1 MTGATSARIDPDK
14 ARQRMRAMER
24 EALQEA
30 FRPTPDLSVSEWA
43 DEYRVMAPEE
53 TAEPGRWRT
62 SRVPYLRE
70 VMDAGLEPGVE
81 RVVFMK
87 SAQVGATE
95 VLKNVLGYFVANDP
109 CPILVVM
116 GSLDEAQ
123 KWSKEKLSVMIDS
136 TPQLRERIADAKSR
150 TSDNT
155 ILSKS
160 FPGGHLGLV
169 GATSPK
175 GLRAR
180 HRRVL
185 LMDEVDS
192 YPSSAG
198 SEGDPVTL
206 AEKRTETYWN
216 RVIYQ
221 VSTPTIEGFSRIA
234 ESFQQSDQRYYY
246 VPCPHCGTM
255 QPLRWAAIHYEDN
268 DPSTAQLLCGG
279 QDEDGEWATDGCG
292 TLIEER
298 YKPKMLRQG
307 EWRPHNPG
315 HSTRGYHINSLYSPF
330 VTWEKVV
337 QEHLEALA
345 GGPEKRKAWVNGYL
359 GETWEEGGSSIEP
372 DSLRARTEVFPDSV
386 ERIDQLDEADWRV
399 PGTEE
404 NPKVGLLTASVDV
417 QDDRLEF
424 LVKGWGKEEESWQI
438 AWEQLEGDPG
448 GNRVWEDLEYLL
460 TKDWQHQ
467 SGATLSI
474 YSCAIDIGGH
484 HTESVYEFVEP
495 RQQRGVMAI
504 QGSNTEGAPILG
516 RPTRKA
522 RGENNR
528 DVKLFKVGTVAAKDL
543 IFSRLQIETKGPG
556 YIHLPEWLDAE
567 YFKQLTSEKVR
578 TRYTR
583 GRPTR
588 RYEKTRPRNEALDL
602 EVYAL
607 AALRA
612 LPKRIRSNLG
622 ELAQR
627 VAEGASVRRTSPNRR
642 RRRRVRSPGVE

>member
-1 MTGATSARIDPDK
+1 MTGAASARIDPDE
-14 ARQRMRAMER
+14 ARDRAIEAER
-24 EALQEA
+24 NALRQV
-30 FRPTPDLSVSEWA
+30 FRPAPDYTVSEWA
-43 DEYRVMAPEE
+43 DENRVMAPEE

-123 KWSKEKLSVMIDS
+123 KWSKEKLSVMIDA
-136 TPQLRERIADAKSR
+136 TPQLREQISDAKSR
-150 TSDNT
+150 SSDNT

-192 YPSSAG
+192 YPASAG

-216 RVIYQ
+216 RIIYQ

-234 ESFQQSDQRYYY
+234 ESFEQSDQRYYY
-246 VPCPHCGTM
+246 VPCPHCETM
-255 QPLRWAAIHYEDN
+255 QPLRWAAIHYENN
-268 DPSTAQLLCGG
+268 DPSTAELVCGG

-292 TLIEER
+292 AMIGER
-298 YKPKMLRQG
+298 HKPKMLRQG
-307 EWRPHNPG
+307 EWRPHNPEAA
-315 HSTRGYHINSLYSPF
+315 TRGYHVNSLYSPF
-330 VTWEKVV
+330 VSWSKVV

-345 GGPEKRKAWVNGYL
+345 GGQEKRKAWVNGYL
-359 GETWEEGGSSIEP
+359 GETWEEDGSAVDP
-372 DSLRARTEVFPDSV
+372 DPLRARTEVYPDGV
-386 ERIDQLDEADWRV
+386 ERIDQLDEAEWRV
-399 PGTEE
+399 PGTEAD
-404 NPKVGLLTASVDV
+404 PKVGLLTAAVDV
-417 QDDRLEF
+417 QDDRLEL
-424 LVKGWGKEEESWQI
+424 LVKGWGAEEESWQI
-438 AWEQLEGDPG
+438 AWEQIHGDPAG
-448 GNRVWEDLEYLL
+448 SEVWDNLEYFL

-467 SGATLSI
+467 SGATLTV

-495 RQQRGVMAI
+495 RQHRGVMAV
-504 QGSNTEGAPILG
+504 QGSNQDGAALLG
-516 RPTRKA
+516 RPTKKK

-528 DVKLFKVGTVAAKDL
+528 DVKLFKIGTVAAKDL
-543 IFSRLQIETKGPG
+543 IFSRLKFETASPG
-556 YIHLPEWLDAE
+556 YIHFPTWLDAE
-567 YFKQLTSEKVR
+567 YFEQLTSEKVR
-578 TRYTR
+578 TRYSR
-583 GRPTR
+583 GRPVR

-622 ELAQR
+622 ELAER
-627 VAEGASVRRTSPNRR
+627 VASGASIQRSSRSRR
-642 RRRRVRSPGVE
+642 RQRRVRSRGVE